1 VVWVHNTNYPNAKKV
16 IKDKKTGKE
25 RTVTISEFYPLY
37 KRTNL
42 PADFNR
48 DGQHVIENAQTRLMK
63 DHSTD
68 IKNELKAELQKRL
81 GNVITIK

>member
-1 VVWVHNTNYPNAKKV
+1 MVWVHNTNYPNAKKV

-42 PADFNR
+42 PDDFNR